1 MLPTHHRPPALLCG
15 LVCLVLLVLVADRE
29 EEEEDSGPSEASLIT
44 MFQDKNF
51 LLTLLSSE
59 QYSNSF

>member
-1 MLPTHHRPPALLCG
+1 M
-15 LVCLVLLVLVADRE
+15 LVLVADRE

-51 LLTLLSSE
+51 LLTLLSSK
-59 QYSNSF
+59 QYSF

>member
-15 LVCLVLLVLVADRE
+15 LLCLVLLVLVADRE
-29 EEEEDSGPSEASLIT
+29 GEEESGPSEASLIT
-44 MFQDKNF
+44 MFQDNNF

-59 QYSNSF
+59 QYFF